1 MAAQNQ
7 HVCSHCNQE
16 KTCNQFYFKS
26 NRFDN
31 TCKECRRTARK
42 LRYKEGLNEEL
53 APACKDVPLQEEKA
67 KKAPRKQLLSQEDI
81 QKIAEAFL
89 LLESW
94 DAEDTQREVSN
105 SKSIQKNNDQ
115 C

>member
-7 HVCSHCNQE
+7 HVCSYCNQE
-16 KTCNQFYFKS
+16 KTINQFYFKK

-42 LRYKEGLNEEL
+42 LRYKDGLSEEL
-53 APACKDVPLQEEKA
+53 APACRDVPLSEEKA

-89 LLESW
+89 LLEFW
-94 DAEDTQREVSN
+94 DAENTQGKISN
-105 SKSIQKNNDQ
+105 SKSIQNK
-115 C
+115 CE